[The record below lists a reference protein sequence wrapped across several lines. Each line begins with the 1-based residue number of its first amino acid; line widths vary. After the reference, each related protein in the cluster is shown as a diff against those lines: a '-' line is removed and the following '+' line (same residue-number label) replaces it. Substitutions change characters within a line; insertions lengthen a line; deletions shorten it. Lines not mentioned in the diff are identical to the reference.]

1 MKLKQV
7 VNGQELKTKM
17 QEAINLLCDT
27 VKITL
32 GPKGNNVIIDHSNFS
47 PFITNDGV
55 TIAQNI
61 ESDDNVI
68 NTILNLAKEAS
79 IKTNETVGDGTT
91 TTLVLL
97 QSIFNNGLK
106 AIEETNPLLIK
117 KEIDE
122 TLKKTILE
130 INKKSKKP
138 TKKQFKYIAS
148 ISANDQEIGDIISKC
163 YTKVKTK
170 EAIKIVECDNS
181 KNSFSFLE
189 GYNFSTVLASPYF
202 LKDNKELIFNQPYL
216 LLINDYLDDINY
228 ITQVLN
234 KIITENKPLV
244 IMALD
249 YSDNLINEIISL
261 FLENELKICLL
272 KNPEYGIKQYKIFKD
287 LSIISNSQIYLKENI
302 KITLGTLKKIS
313 ITNEFAT
320 IEFNKSNKYI
330 EYLKDDFDYTDN
342 ELDKEFYLKRL
353 AMFSYGIAEIKVGAP
368 TITERREKKMRF
380 DDALCAIDCAAK
392 GMIPGGGITL
402 LEISEKIESNTIGS
416 KILKE
421 ALKEPFKQIMQNSVI
436 DHKSIS
442 NKIKENNYSILF
454 NVTKNEFENINKTQV
469 LDPTLVLIN
478 SLINACSIATMLL
491 TTSSLVINEYNP
503 INKNDEY

>member
-1 MKLKQV
+1 
-7 VNGQELKTKM
+7 
-17 QEAINLLCDT
+17 
-27 VKITL
+27 
-32 GPKGNNVIIDHSNFS
+32 
-47 PFITNDGV
+47 
-55 TIAQNI
+55 
-61 ESDDNVI
+61 
-68 NTILNLAKEAS
+68 
-79 IKTNETVGDGTT
+79 
-91 TTLVLL
+91 
-97 QSIFNNGLK
+97 
-106 AIEETNPLLIK
+106 
-117 KEIDE
+117 
-122 TLKKTILE
+122 
-130 INKKSKKP
+130 
-138 TKKQFKYIAS
+138 
-148 ISANDQEIGDIISKC
+148 
-163 YTKVKTK
+163 
-170 EAIKIVECDNS
+170 
-181 KNSFSFLE
+181 
-189 GYNFSTVLASPYF
+189 
-202 LKDNKELIFNQPYL
+202 
-216 LLINDYLDDINY
+216 
-228 ITQVLN
+228 
-234 KIITENKPLV
+234 
-244 IMALD
+244 MALD

-353 AMFSYGIAEIKVGAP
+353 AMFSHGIAEIKVGAP

-402 LEISEKIESNTIGS
+402 LEISEKIESSTIGS

-442 NKIKENNYSILF
+442 NKIK
-454 NVTKNEFENINKTQV
+454 VNI
-469 LDPTLVLIN
+469 I
-478 SLINACSIATMLL
+478 
-491 TTSSLVINEYNP
+491 
-503 INKNDEY
+503 

>member
-106 AIEETNPLLIK
+106 AIEEINPLLIK

-122 TLKKTILE
+122 TLKKIILE

-148 ISANDQEIGDIISKC
+148 NSANDQEIGDIISKC

-202 LKDNKELIFNQPYL
+202 LKDNKELTFNQPYL
-216 LLINDYLDDINY
+216 LLINDYLDDINS

-330 EYLKDDFDYTDN
+330 ESLKDDFDYTDN

-353 AMFSYGIAEIKVGAP
+353 AMFSHGIAEIKVGAP

-491 TTSSLVINEYNP
+491 TTSSLIINEYNT